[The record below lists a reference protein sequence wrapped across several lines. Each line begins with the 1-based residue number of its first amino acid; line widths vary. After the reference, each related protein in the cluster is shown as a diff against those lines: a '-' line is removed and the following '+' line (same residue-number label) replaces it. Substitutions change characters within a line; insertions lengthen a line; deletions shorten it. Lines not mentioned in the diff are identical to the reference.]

1 MCDLTMWPSR
11 AYIWAMKPLMI
22 AVCLGLMAMP
32 IMAEEKEDGLSLMEQ
47 GALLFFKGLE
57 QEVAPALDGF
67 KELAD
72 TMGPSLQAFALEMGP
87 ALTDLMNE
95 VEDWSSYH
103 PPEILPNGDII
114 LRKKQAEDDLAAPE
128 TDEIDL

>member
-1 MCDLTMWPSR
+1 MWSSQT
-11 AYIWAMKPLMI
+11 YILAMKPLMI
-22 AVCLGLMAMP
+22 TVCLGLMAMP
-32 IMAEEKEDGLSLMEQ
+32 VSAEEKEDGLSLMEQ

-114 LRKKQAEDDLAAPE
+114 LRKKQVKDALSAPE
-128 TDEIDL
+128 ADEIDL